1 MWLLLELDLSDDDVE
16 LQEVAQQ
23 CGFDVPLIGVDDVA
37 APQVVTYREQ
47 ACLALKLDTA
57 LVQADIQQQLWQLKP
72 RLISHPSVSA
82 ERVVAVLDTLA

>member
-16 LQEVAQQ
+16 LHDIAQQ
-23 CGFDVPLIGVDDVA
+23 CGFDVPLVGVDDVA
-37 APQVVTYREQ
+37 APHVVTYHEH

-57 LVQADIQQQLWQLKP
+57 LSLTDLQQQVGQLKQ

-82 ERVVAVLDTLA
+82 ERVLAVLDTLA